1 MGLPK
6 RRPVYSFKSVAELK
20 QTHEKIADQIREA
33 IFEKKL
39 QPGEKLPTER
49 ELAEIFSTSR
59 VTVRSALLTLK
70 NGGFLQVRQGKKGG
84 AFVAEDIGEAELA
97 RLLRDIIGWKDIGL
111 DHVIQVRSIIEPQIA
126 YLAAENAEQKD
137 IDAIWVAIKELENLF
152 KTRSKFKGSDENFH
166 KALAHAAKNP
176 LLSVIQASLI
186 DILFK
191 FIYTIAWEQEHK
203 ESILLHHRKIAEK
216 VQERSPESAMKA
228 MIEHLS
234 DMHAILSRL
243 PTAKTL
249 KWFKK

>member
-1 MGLPK
+1 MRLAK
-6 RRPVYSFKSVAELK
+6 KKIVCTFKSVAEIK
-20 QTHEKIADQIREA
+20 QAHEKIADQIRDA

-39 QPGEKLPTER
+39 HPGEKLPTER

-97 RLLRDIIGWKDIGL
+97 RLLRDIIGWKDISL
-111 DHVIQVRSIIEPQIA
+111 DHVIEVRIMIEPQIA
-126 YLAAENAEQKD
+126 YLAAKNAEQED
-137 IDAIWVAIKELENLF
+137 MDAIWTAINELDRLF
-152 KTRSKFKGSDENFH
+152 RTRNKFRGSDENFH
-166 KALAHAAKNP
+166 KALARAAKNP

-191 FIYTIAWEQEHK
+191 FIYTIAWAQEHK
-203 ESILLHHRKIAEK
+203 ENILLHHKKIAEK
-216 VQERSPESAMKA
+216 IQEHSPEAAMEAMK
-228 MIEHLS
+228 EHLS
-234 DMHAILSRL
+234 DMQFILSQL
-243 PTAKTL
+243 PAAKTL